1 MRARAASSATAAS
14 SASRLVDLA
23 IDLSR
28 ADAEP
33 VFAPN
38 TRAPLVDSEHGR
50 LTRVLLGAPDH
61 LAVVPCNSVSRES
74 IRNGLSAC
82 ADTARRQHAALARAL
97 ESEGVRV
104 ELAPAKPNLPDLA
117 FTRDTS
123 LMTPWGLVG
132 LKPGAWHR
140 SAEVDVVL
148 DAAERAGLPILG
160 RIERGTVEGGDVALV
175 KPGLVVIGVS
185 GGRTDEAGAEALAA
199 IFRARGW
206 RAWIHA
212 FDPHFLHLDTI
223 FCMAGPGLALACT
236 DVLDDDFVDDV
247 RAEGIEVLPVTYK
260 EARRLGC
267 NVLSL
272 GDRRVLTTSSNER
285 VNRELARRG
294 YRPIPLD
301 LSQFTQC
308 GGGVHCLTMPLERR
322 PG

>member
-1 MRARAASSATAAS
+1 MDFA
-14 SASRLVDLA
+14 VDLLPVA
-23 IDLSR
+23 S
-28 ADAEP
+28 EP
-33 VFAPN
+33 AFAPEAH
-38 TRAPLVDSEHGR
+38 APLVDSEYGR
-50 LTRVLLGAPDH
+50 LTRVLLGSPDH

-74 IRNGLSAC
+74 IRKGLSAC
-82 ADTARRQHAALARAL
+82 TETARRQHAALARAL
-97 ESEGVRV
+97 ESEGVAV
-104 ELAPAKPNLPDLA
+104 EVAPASPGLPDLA
-117 FTRDTS
+117 FSRDTS

-132 LKPGAWHR
+132 LRPGAWHR
-140 SAEVDVVL
+140 SAEVDVVV
-148 DAAERAGLPILG
+148 ATAEAAGLPILG
-160 RIERGTVEGGDVALV
+160 RIGRGTVEGGDVALV
-175 KPGLVVIGVS
+175 KPGLVIIGVS
-185 GGRTDEAGAEALAA
+185 GGRTDEEGAEALAA

-223 FCMAGPGLALACT
+223 FCMAGRGLALACT
-236 DVLDDDFVDDV
+236 DVLDDDFVEAV
-247 RAEGIEVLPVTYK
+247 RAEGVEVLPVTYK

-272 GDRRVLTTSSNER
+272 GDRRVLTTVANER